1 MSHDAAA
8 VSARSRGEVASE
20 PGNAFGPTR
29 VSGGLG
35 ELSPPLPTMTTIAR
49 LGEGCREA
57 GRPCIRCLS
66 PASTCRG
73 VFGRSLRAAAN
84 CAELCGAVPVSADIA
99 AAPRRG
105 SGSAIALRFILTVV
119 RELDVETSAATELA
133 CCGFA
138 AGSHITH
145 VQNCAN
151 LA

>member
-1 MSHDAAA
+1 M
-8 VSARSRGEVASE
+8 VASE
-20 PGNAFGPTR
+20 PGNAFGLTR

-35 ELSPPLPTMTTIAR
+35 ELSPPLSAMMAIAR
-49 LGEGCREA
+49 LGGTAARRA
-57 GRPCIRCLS
+57 DRASVACLLPRHAVES
-66 PASTCRG
+66 SSG
-73 VFGRSLRAAAN
+73 GFGRRRIVRN
-84 CAELCGAVPVSADIA
+84 CAAPVSATIA

-105 SGSAIALRFILTVV
+105 SESAIALRFILTVV